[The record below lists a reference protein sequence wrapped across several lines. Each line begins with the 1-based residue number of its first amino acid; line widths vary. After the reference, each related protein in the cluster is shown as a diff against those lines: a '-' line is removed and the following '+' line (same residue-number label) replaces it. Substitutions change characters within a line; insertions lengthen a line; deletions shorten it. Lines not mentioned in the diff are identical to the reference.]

1 MSAPYL
7 SANDLAALA
16 DIDAILAAARPC
28 DGETFC
34 HDECECQVAAGIAV
48 AANPATVTRVV
59 LPCCGDSG
67 DCDGCE

>member
-34 HDECECQVAAGIAV
+34 KDECECLTQAAIN
-48 AANPATVTRVV
+48 AANPYTVTRVV